1 MKAFCLFLVLVFG
14 VLGCHRGLKQSPGAA
29 GPPPMAGSQAN
40 AQQLSAPSVL
50 VQGDVKNHVIP
61 WTEDLTVAAAIGAAE
76 YQSSFNPRLIILMRE
91 GQSYQ
96 IPVRELLSGRQ
107 NPLLEPGD
115 LIDVKR

>member
-1 MKAFCLFLVLVFG
+1 MKVCYLYLVVIFG
-14 VLGCHRGLKQSPGAA
+14 VPGCHRGLKQGPGAA
-29 GPPPMAGSQAN
+29 GASMPGGPQVN

-50 VQGDVKNHVIP
+50 VQGDVKNHVIL
-61 WTEDLTVAAAIGAAE
+61 WTEDLTVATAIAAAE
-76 YQSSFNPRLIILMRE
+76 YQSSFNPRLIILVRQ

-96 IPVRELLSGRQ
+96 IPVRDLLSGRQ